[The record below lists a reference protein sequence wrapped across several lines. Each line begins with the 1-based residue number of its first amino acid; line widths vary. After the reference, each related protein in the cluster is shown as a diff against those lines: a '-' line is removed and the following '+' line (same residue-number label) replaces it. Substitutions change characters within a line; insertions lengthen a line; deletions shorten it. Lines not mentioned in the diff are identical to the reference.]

1 MISIAYVSVAT
12 KPLSE
17 DDVVAILVQSR
28 MNNVRLGLTGALLCH
43 GQRFIQILEG
53 EEQQVLTKYRTISV
67 NPRHRNVHLLSQ
79 EPIEKRQFPQWTMGF
94 QPLSGEAMKELDG
107 FDEFFARTGN
117 VQIKHA
123 DASAQLF
130 LEWLGEYWFSAP

>member
-1 MISIAYVSVAT
+1 MFSIAYVSVAT

-94 QPLSGEAMKELDG
+94 RPLSEEATKELDG

>member
-17 DDVVAILVQSR
+17 DNVVAILLQSR
-28 MNNVRLGLTGALLCH
+28 ANNVRLGLTGALLCH

-67 NPRHRNVHLLSQ
+67 DPRHRNVHLLSQ
-79 EPIEKRQFPQWTMGF
+79 ELIEKRQFPQWTMGF
-94 QPLSGEAMKELDG
+94 QPLSEEAMKELDG
-107 FDEFFARTGN
+107 FDKFFARSGN